1 MSQMSPGD
9 WDDEA
14 DLDVTEV
21 LRAGFTSDIHSLG
34 ITLDFI
40 SGGWGDDMLQ
50 LLSSSSPGSY
60 DLVLGS
66 ETIYSPA
73 TTGLFTDVLLGA
85 LGKGGRGLVAAKQ
98 IYFGVGGSVG
108 DFVSG
113 VEGRRAGWGCKIVR
127 EERDVG
133 VGRSIVEVSSSS

>member
-1 MSQMSPGD
+1 M
-9 WDDEA
+9 EA

-21 LRAGFTSDIHSLG
+21 LRTEFTSDIRSLG
-34 ITLDFI
+34 ITVDFI

-50 LLSSSSPGSY
+50 LLSSSSPNGY

-85 LGKGGRGLVAAKQ
+85 LKKGGRGLVAAKR
-98 IYFGVGGSVG
+98 IYFGVGGSVA

-113 VEGRRAGWGCKIVR
+113 LERAGPDWGCKIVR
-127 EERDVG
+127 EENDVG
-133 VGRSIVEVSSSS
+133 VGRSIVEVSSSQERRGSKPKP